1 MGQPSKKH
9 KVGDIPNKWIIKR
22 ISKAIST
29 KPYTMEKDPPRTD
42 LDTHANMMVFGKD
55 CYVFDSVFEKTSDV
69 EPFDPSLGV
78 SSSVP
83 IVDAALAYD

>member
-9 KVGDIPNKWIIKR
+9 KVGDISNKWIIKR

-29 KPYTMEKDPPRTD
+29 KHYTMEKDPPRTD

-69 EPFDPSLGV
+69 EPFDLTLGV
-78 SSSVP
+78 ASSVQ
-83 IVDAALAYD
+83 IVDAALA